1 MAQDITYVGLGDFT
15 YKSTEDGTLLVFGK
29 ATGPDLDLD
38 SQICDADWLKGAM
51 PLWFQ
56 TGANIREQ
64 HSSIAAGV
72 GLELAA
78 DGDDWFLK
86 SEVVDPLTVK
96 KVEKGVLKGYS
107 IGIKNAKVIKDANAP
122 GGRIVSGS
130 IVEVSLVDR
139 PANPTATVQIAKM
152 VGEQMELTKS
162 DINQEAAFVEL
173 PVTDDLDT
181 YEGVKVCSAC
191 EGTGR
196 AHADLPD
203 DDTPCVKCEGTGK
216 QPAGDSQDIQQYSP
230 SKPNGGAPTNDMID
244 AKNVEGEVEKMNPS
258 DMEMKDYSDAQRA
271 DMVDS
276 GQAMA
281 GGAFPIKT
289 VKDLKNAIQSI
300 GRAKDRQATIAHI
313 KARAKALGREDLIPD
328 SFKNVTHDEATL
340 NSVRAGII
348 ALIKAELD
356 EMLSG
361 EEDEI
366 CDVSELLCALQM
378 FICWWDG
385 EADES
390 ETVEPYVENESYED
404 APEMSSVD
412 MSYMGLG
419 VSADLIKSA
428 VSDTATDADKTA
440 LREEIRKALGIDE
453 EIATYK
459 ANLAEQEE
467 VIKGFKAVLDEVRG
481 MAAPGGPVLR
491 QTHSQ
496 IKKSADAERL
506 EIEAARLRSIAD
518 QVVDPVL
525 RNAYIAKALEV
536 ESDAKRI
543 ARG

>member
-1 MAQDITYVGLGDFT
+1 
-15 YKSTEDGTLLVFGK
+15 
-29 ATGPDLDLD
+29 
-38 SQICDADWLKGAM
+38 
-51 PLWFQ
+51 
-56 TGANIREQ
+56 
-64 HSSIAAGV
+64 
-72 GLELAA
+72 
-78 DGDDWFLK
+78 
-86 SEVVDPLTVK
+86 
-96 KVEKGVLKGYS
+96 
-107 IGIKNAKVIKDANAP
+107 
-122 GGRIVSGS
+122 
-130 IVEVSLVDR
+130 
-139 PANPTATVQIAKM
+139 
-152 VGEQMELTKS
+152 ME
-162 DINQEAAFVEL
+162 
-173 PVTDDLDT
+173 
-181 YEGVKVCSAC
+181 
-191 EGTGR
+191 
-196 AHADLPD
+196 
-203 DDTPCVKCEGTGK
+203 
-216 QPAGDSQDIQQYSP
+216 
-230 SKPNGGAPTNDMID
+230 
-244 AKNVEGEVEKMNPS
+244 
-258 DMEMKDYSDAQRA
+258 
-271 DMVDS
+271 
-276 GQAMA
+276 

-289 VKDLKNAIQSI
+289 VRDLKNAIQSI

-313 KARAKALGREDLIPD
+313 KARATALGREDLIPD
-328 SFKNVTHDEATL
+328 SFKEVTHDEATL
-340 NSVRAGII
+340 NSVRAGLI

-366 CDVSELLCALQM
+366 GDVSELLCALQM

-385 EADES
+385 EADEN
-390 ETVEPYVENESYED
+390 ETVEPYADMTEE

-428 VSDTATDADKTA
+428 SSETATDADKTA

-459 ANLAEQEE
+459 ASLTEQEE

-496 IKKSADAERL
+496 VKKSADAERL

-518 QVVDPVL
+518 QVVDPAL

>member
-1 MAQDITYVGLGDFT
+1 
-15 YKSTEDGTLLVFGK
+15 
-29 ATGPDLDLD
+29 
-38 SQICDADWLKGAM
+38 
-51 PLWFQ
+51 
-56 TGANIREQ
+56 
-64 HSSIAAGV
+64 
-72 GLELAA
+72 
-78 DGDDWFLK
+78 
-86 SEVVDPLTVK
+86 
-96 KVEKGVLKGYS
+96 
-107 IGIKNAKVIKDANAP
+107 
-122 GGRIVSGS
+122 
-130 IVEVSLVDR
+130 
-139 PANPTATVQIAKM
+139 
-152 VGEQMELTKS
+152 
-162 DINQEAAFVEL
+162 
-173 PVTDDLDT
+173 
-181 YEGVKVCSAC
+181 
-191 EGTGR
+191 
-196 AHADLPD
+196 
-203 DDTPCVKCEGTGK
+203 
-216 QPAGDSQDIQQYSP
+216 
-230 SKPNGGAPTNDMID
+230 
-244 AKNVEGEVEKMNPS
+244 
-258 DMEMKDYSDAQRA
+258 
-271 DMVDS
+271 
-276 GQAMA
+276 MA

-313 KARAKALGREDLIPD
+313 KARAKAMGREDLIPD

-385 EADES
+385 EAEES

>member
-15 YKSTEDGTLLVFGK
+15 YKSTADGTLLVFGK

-38 SQICDADWLKGAM
+38 SQICDADWLKSAM

-86 SEVVDPLTVK
+86 SEVVDPLTAK

-122 GGRIVSGS
+122 GGRIVSGN

-162 DINQEAAFVEL
+162 EFNTDSIHVEL
-173 PVTDDLDT
+173 PATDDLDT

-196 AHADLPD
+196 GHADLPD
-203 DDTPCVKCEGTGK
+203 DDTPCKQCNGSGK
-216 QPAGDSQDIQQYSP
+216 QPAGEAQDLQQYSP
-230 SKPNGGAPTNDMID
+230 SRPDGGRPDNDMID
-244 AKNVEGEVEKMNPS
+244 DKAVEGEVKK
-258 DMEMKDYSDAQRA
+258 KDYSDAERA
-271 DMVDS
+271 SMEES
-276 GQAMA
+276 GQAME

-289 VKDLKNAIQSI
+289 VRDLKNAIQSI

-313 KARAKALGREDLIPD
+313 KTRATALGREDLIPD
-328 SFKNVTHDEATL
+328 SFKEVTHDEATL
-340 NSVRAGII
+340 NSVRAGLI

-366 CDVSELLCALQM
+366 GDVSELLCALQM

-385 EADES
+385 EADEN
-390 ETVEPYVENESYED
+390 ETVEPYADMTEE

-428 VSDTATDADKTA
+428 SSETATDADKTA
-440 LREEIRKALGIDE
+440 LRDEIRKALGIDE

-459 ANLAEQEE
+459 ASLTEQEE

-496 IKKSADAERL
+496 VKKSADAERL

-518 QVVDPVL
+518 QVVDPAL

>member
-1 MAQDITYVGLGDFT
+1 MAQDITYIGLGDFT

-38 SQICDADWLKGAM
+38 SQICDPEWLKSAM

-72 GLELAA
+72 GLELASE
-78 DGDDWFLK
+78 GDDWYLK
-86 SEVVDPLTVK
+86 SEVVDPLTAK

-107 IGIKNAKVIKDANAP
+107 IGIKGAKVIKDASAP
-122 GGRIVSGS
+122 GGRIVSGN

-162 DINQEAAFVEL
+162 EINQDSVHDEL
-173 PVTDDLDT
+173 PATDDLDT
-181 YEGVKVCSAC
+181 YEATLVCSAC

-203 DDTPCVKCEGTGK
+203 DDSPCANCNGSGK
-216 QPAGDSQDIQQYSP
+216 QPAGQAQELQQYSP
-230 SKPNGGAPTNDMID
+230 SKPEGGRPVNDMTD
-244 AKNVEGEVEKMNPS
+244 DKAVEGEVEK
-258 DMEMKDYSDAQRA
+258 KDYSDKEREAMA
-271 DMVDS
+271 ES
-276 GQAMA
+276 GQAME

-300 GRAKDRQATIAHI
+300 GRAKDRQAAIDHI

-328 SFKNVTHDEATL
+328 TFKEVMHDEADL
-340 NSVRAGII
+340 NAVRGGLI

-356 EMLSG
+356 EMLAG

-366 CDVSELLCALQM
+366 GDVSELLCALQM
-378 FICWWDG
+378 FLCWWDD
-385 EADES
+385 EADEG
-390 ETVEPYVENESYED
+390 ETVEPFKEEEAEEETSPADLAYI
-404 APEMSSVD
+404 
-412 MSYMGLG
+412 GLG

-428 VSDTATDADKTA
+428 SSHEATDADKTA
-440 LREEIRKALGIDE
+440 LRNEIRKALGVDE

-459 ANLAEQEE
+459 ASLAEQEE

-491 QTHSQ
+491 QTASQ
-496 IKKSADAERL
+496 VKKSADAERL

-518 QVVDPVL
+518 QVIDPSL
-525 RNAYIAKALEV
+525 KNAYIAKAIEV
-536 ESDAKRI
+536 EADAKRI
-543 ARG
+543 LRG

>member
-1 MAQDITYVGLGDFT
+1 MAQDITYIGLGDFT

-38 SQICDADWLKGAM
+38 SQICDPDWLKSAM

-86 SEVVDPLTVK
+86 SEVVDPLTAK

-107 IGIKNAKVIKDANAP
+107 IGIKGAKVIKDANAP
-122 GGRIVSGS
+122 GGRIVSGN

-162 DINQEAAFVEL
+162 EFNTDSVHVEL
-173 PVTDDLDT
+173 PATDDLGT
-181 YEGVKVCSAC
+181 YEATKVCSAC

-203 DDTPCVKCEGTGK
+203 DDTACKQCNGSGK
-216 QPAGDSQDIQQYSP
+216 QPDGEAQDLQQYSP
-230 SKPNGGAPTNDMID
+230 SKPDGGRPDNDMTD
-244 AKNVEGEVEKMNPS
+244 DKAVEGEVEK
-258 DMEMKDYSDAQRA
+258 KDYTDEQRA
-271 DMVDS
+271 SMEDA
-276 GQAMA
+276 GQAME

-300 GRAKDRQATIAHI
+300 GRAKDRQAAIDHI
-313 KARAKALGREDLIPD
+313 VARAKALGKEDLIPD
-328 SFKNVTHDEATL
+328 SFKEVMHDEATL
-340 NSVRAGII
+340 NSVRAGLI

-366 CDVSELLCALQM
+366 GDVSELLCALQM
-378 FICWWDG
+378 FICWWDD
-385 EADES
+385 EADEG
-390 ETVEPYVENESYED
+390 ETVEPYADEAE
-404 APEMSSVD
+404 EMPAQELTEI
-412 MSYMGLG
+412 GL
-419 VSADLIKSA
+419 STTADIFKA
-428 VSDTATDADKTA
+428 VATADQSDIST
-440 LREEIRKALGIDE
+440 LRKALGIDE

-459 ANLAEQEE
+459 AALTEQEE
-467 VIKGFKAVLDEVRG
+467 VIKGFKASLDEIRG

-491 QTHSQ
+491 QTASQ
-496 IKKSADAERL
+496 VKKSVDAERL

-518 QVVDPVL
+518 QIIDPSL
-525 RNAYIAKALEV
+525 KNQYIAKAIEV
-536 ESDAKRI
+536 EADAKRI

>member
-1 MAQDITYVGLGDFT
+1 MAQDITYIGLGDFT

-38 SQICDADWLKGAM
+38 SQICDPEWLKSAM

-86 SEVVDPLTVK
+86 SEVVDPLTAK

-107 IGIKNAKVIKDANAP
+107 IGIKGAKVIKDANAP

-162 DINQEAAFVEL
+162 DFNQDSVHVEL
-173 PVTDDLDT
+173 PATDDLDT
-181 YEGVKVCSAC
+181 YQATKVCSAC

-203 DDTPCVKCEGTGK
+203 DDTKCKRCDGSGKEPEG
-216 QPAGDSQDIQQYSP
+216 AAQDIQQYSP
-230 SKPNGGAPTNDMID
+230 SKPDGGQPVNDMTD
-244 AKNVEGEVEKMNPS
+244 DKAVDGEVEK
-258 DMEMKDYSDAQRA
+258 KDYSDKEREAMA
-271 DMVDS
+271 ES
-276 GQAMA
+276 GQAME
-281 GGAFPIKT
+281 GGAFPIKN

-300 GRAKDRQATIAHI
+300 GRAKDRQAAIDHI
-313 KARAKALGREDLIPD
+313 KARAKVLGREDLIPD
-328 SFKNVTHDEATL
+328 TFKEVMHDESDL
-340 NSVRAGII
+340 NAVRAGLI

-356 EMLSG
+356 EMLAG

-366 CDVSELLCALQM
+366 GDVSELLCALQM
-378 FICWWDG
+378 YLCWWDG
-385 EADES
+385 EADEN
-390 ETVEPYVENESYED
+390 ETVEPFKQGEEEESTPAELT
-404 APEMSSVD
+404 EI
-412 MSYMGLG
+412 GL
-419 VSADLIKSA
+419 STTADIFKA
-428 VSDTATDADKTA
+428 VATADQSDIST
-440 LREEIRKALGIDE
+440 LRKALGIDE

-459 ANLAEQEE
+459 AALTEQEE
-467 VIKGFKAVLDEVRG
+467 VIKGFKASLDEIRG

-491 QTHSQ
+491 QTASQ
-496 IKKSADAERL
+496 VKKSVDAERL

-518 QVVDPVL
+518 QIIDPSL
-525 RNAYIAKALEV
+525 KNQYIAKAIEV
-536 ESDAKRI
+536 EADAKRI

>member
-1 MAQDITYVGLGDFT
+1 MAQDITYIGLGDFT

-38 SQICDADWLKGAM
+38 SQICDADWLKSAM

-72 GLELAA
+72 GLELASE
-78 DGDDWFLK
+78 GDDWFLK
-86 SEVVDPLTVK
+86 SEVVDPLTAK

-107 IGIKNAKVIKDANAP
+107 IGIKNAKVIKDASAP
-122 GGRIVSGS
+122 GGRIVSGTV
-130 IVEVSLVDR
+130 VEVSLVDR

-173 PVTDDLDT
+173 PVTDDLAT

-203 DDTPCVKCEGTGK
+203 DDTKCRNCDGTGK
-216 QPAGDSQDIQQYSP
+216 DPVGEAQDIQQYSP
-230 SKPNGGAPTNDMID
+230 SKPNGGTPSNDMID
-244 AKNVEGEVEKMNPS
+244 DKAVEGEVEK
-258 DMEMKDYSDAQRA
+258 KDYSDTERA
-271 DMVDS
+271 SMAES
-276 GQAMA
+276 GQAMEN
-281 GGAFPIKT
+281 GGFPIKT

-300 GRAKDRQATIAHI
+300 GRAKDRQAAIDHI
-313 KARAKALGREDLIPD
+313 IARAKALGKEDLIPD
-328 SFKNVTHDEATL
+328 SFKEVTHDEATL
-340 NSVRAGII
+340 DSVRAGLI

-366 CDVSELLCALQM
+366 GDVSELLCALQM
-378 FICWWDG
+378 FICWWDD
-385 EADES
+385 EADEG
-390 ETVEPYVENESYED
+390 ETVEPYADMTED
-404 APEMSSVD
+404 APEASPAD
-412 MSYMGLG
+412 MAYIGLG

-428 VSDTATDADKTA
+428 ASHEATDADKTA
-440 LREEIRKALGIDE
+440 LRDEIRKALGMDE

-459 ANLAEQEE
+459 ASLAEQEE

-496 IKKSADAERL
+496 VKKSADAERL

-518 QVVDPVL
+518 QVVDPSL

>member
-1 MAQDITYVGLGDFT
+1 MAQDITYIGLGDFT

-38 SQICDADWLKGAM
+38 SQICDADWLKSAM

-86 SEVVDPLTVK
+86 SEVVDPLTAK

-173 PVTDDLDT
+173 PVTDELAT
-181 YEGVKVCSAC
+181 YEGVKICSAC
-191 EGTGR
+191 EGTGKG
-196 AHADLPD
+196 HADLPD
-203 DDTPCVKCEGTGK
+203 HDTACAKCNGTGEEVLG
-216 QPAGDSQDIQQYSP
+216 AQDTQQYSP
-230 SKPNGGAPTNDMID
+230 SQPNGGKPVNDMVD
-244 AKNVEGEVEKMNPS
+244 DKSVDM
-258 DMEMKDYSDAQRA
+258 DMEMAASDET
-271 DMVDS
+271 ME
-276 GQAMA
+276 

-300 GRAKDRQATIAHI
+300 GRAKDREATIAHI
-313 KARAKALGREDLIPD
+313 IARDKALGKEDLIPD
-328 SFKNVTHDEATL
+328 SFKEVTHDEATL
-340 NSVRAGII
+340 NSVRAGLIE
-348 ALIKAELD
+348 LIKAELD

-366 CDVSELLCALQM
+366 GDVSELLCALQM

-385 EADES
+385 EADEN
-390 ETVEPYVENESYED
+390 ETVEPYADTEGEE

-419 VSADLIKSA
+419 VSADLMKNAS
-428 VSDTATDADKTA
+428 SETATDADKTA
-440 LREEIRKALGIDE
+440 LREEIRKALGMDE

-459 ANLAEQEE
+459 ASLAEQEE

-518 QVVDPVL
+518 QVIDPSL
-525 RNAYIAKALEV
+525 KNAYVAKALEV

-543 ARG
+543 LHG

>member
-1 MAQDITYVGLGDFT
+1 MAQDITYIGLGDFT

-38 SQICDADWLKGAM
+38 SQICDADWLKSAM

-72 GLELAA
+72 GLELASE
-78 DGDDWFLK
+78 GDDWFLK
-86 SEVVDPLTVK
+86 SEVVDPLTAK

-107 IGIKNAKVIKDANAP
+107 IGIKGAKVIKDASAP
-122 GGRIVSGS
+122 GGRIVAGS

-173 PVTDDLDT
+173 PATADLET

-196 AHADLPD
+196 GHADLPD
-203 DDTPCVKCEGTGK
+203 DDTPCVNCDGTGK
-216 QPAGDSQDIQQYSP
+216 QPAGEAQDLQQYSP
-230 SKPNGGAPTNDMID
+230 SKPSGGKPTNDMVD
-244 AKNVEGEVEKMNPS
+244 EKAVEPEVEK
-258 DMEMKDYSDAQRA
+258 KDYTDAERA
-271 DMVDS
+271 SMEES
-276 GQAMA
+276 GQAME
-281 GGAFPIKT
+281 GGGFPIKT
-289 VKDLKNAIQSI
+289 VRDLKNAIQSI
-300 GRAKDRQATIAHI
+300 GRAKDRQAAIDHI
-313 KARAKALGREDLIPD
+313 IARAKALGKEDLIPD
-328 SFKNVTHDEATL
+328 SFKEVMHDEATL
-340 NSVRAGII
+340 NSVRAGLI

-366 CDVSELLCALQM
+366 GDVSELLCALQM
-378 FICWWDG
+378 FICWWDD
-385 EADES
+385 EADEG
-390 ETVEPYVENESYED
+390 ETVEPYADTMEE
-404 APEMSSVD
+404 APEASPAD
-412 MSYMGLG
+412 MAYIGLG

-428 VSDTATDADKTA
+428 ASHEATDADKTA
-440 LREEIRKALGIDE
+440 LREEIRKALGMDE

-459 ANLAEQEE
+459 ASLAEQEE

-496 IKKSADAERL
+496 VKKSADAERL

-518 QVVDPVL
+518 QVVDPAL

>member
-1 MAQDITYVGLGDFT
+1 MAQDITYIGLGDFT

-38 SQICDADWLKGAM
+38 SQICDADWLKSAM

-72 GLELAA
+72 GLELASE
-78 DGDDWFLK
+78 GDDWFLK
-86 SEVVDPLTVK
+86 SEVVDPLTAK

-107 IGIKNAKVIKDANAP
+107 IGIKGAKVIKDASAP
-122 GGRIVSGS
+122 GGRIVAGS

-162 DINQEAAFVEL
+162 DINQEAEFVEL
-173 PVTDDLDT
+173 PVTDDLAT
-181 YEGVKVCSAC
+181 YEATKVCSAC

-203 DDTPCVKCEGTGK
+203 DDTACAKCDGTGK
-216 QPAGDSQDIQQYSP
+216 EVLGAQDTQQYSP
-230 SKPNGGAPTNDMID
+230 SQSNGGKPVNDMTD
-244 AKNVEGEVEKMNPS
+244 DKAVEPEVEK
-258 DMEMKDYSDAQRA
+258 KDYTDEQRA
-271 DMVDS
+271 SMEES
-276 GQAMA
+276 GQAME
-281 GGAFPIKT
+281 GGGFPIKT

-300 GRAKDRQATIAHI
+300 GRAKDRQAAIDHI
-313 KARAKALGREDLIPD
+313 IARAKALGKEDLIPD
-328 SFKNVTHDEATL
+328 SFKEVMHDEATL
-340 NSVRAGII
+340 NSVRAGLI

-366 CDVSELLCALQM
+366 GDVSELLCALQM
-378 FICWWDG
+378 FICWWDD
-385 EADES
+385 EADEG
-390 ETVEPYVENESYED
+390 ETVEPYADTMEE
-404 APEMSSVD
+404 APEASPAD
-412 MSYMGLG
+412 MAYIGLG

-428 VSDTATDADKTA
+428 ASHEATDADKTA
-440 LREEIRKALGIDE
+440 LREEIRKALGMDE

-459 ANLAEQEE
+459 ASLAEQEE

-496 IKKSADAERL
+496 VKKSADAERL

-518 QVVDPVL
+518 QVVDPNL

>member
-1 MAQDITYVGLGDFT
+1 MAQDITYIGLGDFT

-38 SQICDADWLKGAM
+38 SQICDPDWLKSAM

-72 GLELAA
+72 GLELASE
-78 DGDDWFLK
+78 GDDWFLK
-86 SEVVDPLTVK
+86 SEVVDPLTAK

-107 IGIKNAKVIKDANAP
+107 IGIKGAKVIKDASAP
-122 GGRIVSGS
+122 GGRIVAGN

-152 VGEQMELTKS
+152 VGSQMELTKS
-162 DINQEAAFVEL
+162 EISQDSVHVEL
-173 PVTDDLDT
+173 PATDDLDT
-181 YEGVKVCSAC
+181 YQATKVCSAC

-203 DDTPCVKCEGTGK
+203 DDTACKQCNGSGK
-216 QPAGDSQDIQQYSP
+216 QPDGEAQDLQQYSP
-230 SKPNGGAPTNDMID
+230 SKPDGGRPDNDMTD
-244 AKNVEGEVEKMNPS
+244 DKAVEGEVEK
-258 DMEMKDYSDAQRA
+258 KDYTDAEREA
-271 DMVDS
+271 MAES
-276 GQAMA
+276 GQAME

-300 GRAKDRQATIAHI
+300 GRAKDRQAAIDHI
-313 KARAKALGREDLIPD
+313 KARAKVLGREDLIPD
-328 SFKNVTHDEATL
+328 SFKEVMHDEGDL
-340 NSVRAGII
+340 NAVRAGLI

-356 EMLSG
+356 EMLAG

-366 CDVSELLCALQM
+366 GDVSELLCALQM
-378 FICWWDG
+378 FLCWWDD
-385 EADES
+385 EADEG
-390 ETVEPYVENESYED
+390 ETVEPFADEAE
-404 APEMSSVD
+404 AEMPAEE
-412 MSYMGLG
+412 YAEIGLAT
-419 VSADLIKSA
+419 SADIFKA
-428 VSDTATDADKTA
+428 VATADQADITT
-440 LREEIRKALGIDE
+440 LRKALGIDE

-459 ANLAEQEE
+459 AVLAEQEE
-467 VIKGFKAVLDEVRG
+467 VIKGFKASLDEIRG

-491 QTHSQ
+491 QTASQ
-496 IKKSADAERL
+496 VKKSVDAERL

-518 QVVDPVL
+518 QIIDPSL
-525 RNAYIAKALEV
+525 KNQYIAKAIEV
-536 ESDAKRI
+536 EADAKRI

>member
-15 YKSTEDGTLLVFGK
+15 YKSTADGTLLVFGK

-38 SQICDADWLKGAM
+38 SQICDADWLKSAM

-86 SEVVDPLTVK
+86 SEVVDPLTAK

-122 GGRIVSGS
+122 GGRIVSGN

-173 PVTDDLDT
+173 PATADLDT
-181 YEGVKVCSAC
+181 YEGTKVCSAC

-196 AHADLPD
+196 GHADLPD
-203 DDTPCVKCEGTGK
+203 DDTACKNCGGSGKEPEGR
-216 QPAGDSQDIQQYSP
+216 AQDIQQYSP
-230 SKPNGGAPTNDMID
+230 SKPDGGAPVNDMVD
-244 AKNVEGEVEKMNPS
+244 DKAVEGEVEK
-258 DMEMKDYSDAQRA
+258 KDYTDEQRA
-271 DMVDS
+271 SMEES
-276 GQAMA
+276 GQAME

-289 VKDLKNAIQSI
+289 IKDLKNAIQSI
-300 GRAKDRQATIAHI
+300 GRAKDREATIAHI
-313 KARAKALGREDLIPD
+313 KARATALGREDLIPD
-328 SFKNVTHDEATL
+328 SFKEVTHDEATL
-340 NSVRAGII
+340 NSVRAGLI

-356 EMLSG
+356 EMLAG

-366 CDVSELLCALQM
+366 GDVSELLCALQM

-385 EADES
+385 EADEN
-390 ETVEPYVENESYED
+390 ETVEPYADMTEE

-428 VSDTATDADKTA
+428 SSETATDADKTA

-459 ANLAEQEE
+459 ASLTEQEE

-496 IKKSADAERL
+496 VKKSADAERL

-518 QVVDPVL
+518 QVVDPAL